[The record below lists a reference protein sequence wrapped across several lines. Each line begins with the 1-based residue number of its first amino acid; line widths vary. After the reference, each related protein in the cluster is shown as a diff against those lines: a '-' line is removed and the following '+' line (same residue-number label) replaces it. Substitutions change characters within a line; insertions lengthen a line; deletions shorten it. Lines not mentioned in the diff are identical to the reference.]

1 MRFLSDNLRSS
12 SFFNCAV
19 VICASSASRT
29 GNIKVRRSSKGVRL
43 GWAPKIGFSNREAFI
58 PVGSRCWRT
67 VPMSEKRRKC
77 GHATHNNPAIDL

>member
-1 MRFLSDNLRSS
+1 MRFLSDNFSSS

-19 VICASSASRT
+19 VICGSSASRA
-29 GNIKVRRSSKGVRL
+29 GNIKVQRSSKGVCL
-43 GWAPKIGFSNREAFI
+43 GRAPKIGFSNRETFI

-67 VPMSEKRRKC
+67 VPMSKKRRKC